1 LIIEINKIV
10 LVIQFQEGLSWER
23 SFFPF
28 LQSTYFIGPGQMKKI
43 VKKVNKKGEKYI
55 VEEILKGGL
64 L

>member
-1 LIIEINKIV
+1 
-10 LVIQFQEGLSWER
+10 
-23 SFFPF
+23 
-28 LQSTYFIGPGQMKKI
+28 LQRTYCIGPGQMKKI